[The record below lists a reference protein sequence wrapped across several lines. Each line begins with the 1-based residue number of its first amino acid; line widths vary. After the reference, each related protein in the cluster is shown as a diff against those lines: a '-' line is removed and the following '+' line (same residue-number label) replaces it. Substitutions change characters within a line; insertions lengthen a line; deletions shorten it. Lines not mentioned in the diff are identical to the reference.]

1 MFIIFMNLLSV
12 NIWFL
17 KVIVVVWSLFSVI
30 TLNWLQNLNKN
41 RSVWLAAIIMHMVL
55 AILIVLW
62 YLTPFPIMF
71 FLRKYFF
78 YLVSFFKDKI
88 FFLRKEE
95 IMNSVLF
102 WNICNA
108 FSLFFFFLVF
118 ERVYV
123 IALWKHTTA
132 CQL

>member
-41 RSVWLAAIIMHMVL
+41 RSVWLGDYNAYGIGINTYCLMIAD
-55 AILIVLW
+55 
-62 YLTPFPIMF
+62 PFPIMF

-102 WNICNA
+102 WNISNA
-108 FSLFFFFLVF
+108 FSLFFVFVF
-118 ERVYV
+118 EREYV
-123 IALWKHTTA
+123 IVLWKHTTA